1 MKSLAFIVFI
11 LFSAC
16 APKLSV
22 QVDKLNQQQNTVARL
37 VDLNYQPLRLDE
49 EIKINVDEETPV
61 YLFSTGRSYVKAFS
75 LPEERPLKIIIK
87 SYFIGPFVDESVV
100 FIPCAMLLSRDDQ
113 VISSIDQELPII
125 EKASLTETGGVRFKN
140 TLSICVTESD
150 SVANFV
156 IYTTDRHLSQTSDA
170 YINDMTQAIIPG
182 VTVIT
187 VPIGKHNVK
196 VPHSPVGRLRIIV
209 QRLNP

>member
-1 MKSLAFIVFI
+1 MKRLTLIIFMV
-11 LFSAC
+11 FSAC
-16 APKLSV
+16 APKLSI
-22 QVDKLNQQQNTVARL
+22 QMDKLNQQQSL
-37 VDLNYQPLRLDE
+37 VSNLDDLNYQPLMMNE
-49 EIKINVDEETPV
+49 EIKINVDEKSAV
-61 YLFSTGRSYVKAFS
+61 YLFSTGKSYVKAFS
-75 LPEERPLKIIIK
+75 LPEGRPLKVTIK

-100 FIPCAMLLSRDDQ
+100 FIPCASLLSRDYQ
-113 VISSIDQELPII
+113 VLSLLDPELPII
-125 EKASLTETGGVRFKN
+125 EKASLDETGGVRFKN
-140 TLSICVTESD
+140 TLSISVTESD
-150 SVANFV
+150 SVTNFI

-170 YINDMTQAIIPG
+170 YIKEMAQAIIPG